1 MTFRWVPN
9 ANVCAYCNKK
19 IGLLSRRYNQE
30 IIDDVDLLF
39 TYSSRKWVYFVITDT
54 PYGKKTKNPY
64 YALRLYMCPRCSEL
78 GVQTKKDMFLKSR
91 NLDDFFELDFCKKCL
106 STNVRYAPDNSY
118 SPETLRAL
126 DVFGINNLWCQDCGN
141 QWSRPEPA

>member
-91 NLDDFFELDFCKKCL
+91 NLDDFL
-106 STNVRYAPDNSY
+106 N
-118 SPETLRAL
+118 
-126 DVFGINNLWCQDCGN
+126 
-141 QWSRPEPA
+141 